1 MLVVDTPS
9 GDGME
14 TECRRKGFY
23 YLASS
28 YNNRAGRLNDGV
40 NATTT
45 DWLIFHHPRS
55 LLPKGAIE
63 TILNFKEPCWGG
75 FTHSFDRNHP
85 LLAFTSWWSNHIRG
99 NLRSI
104 YYLDHC
110 LFSHRSLLTDH
121 PPFGSKDIFEDTEFC
136 LKLRKKMKGKRI
148 KKFAVITSSIRFQ
161 KNGLYQQ
168 ALLNQYLKARYFLS
182 ADSQEMNIDYE
193 ENLNLNQDYRS
204 K

>member
-1 MLVVDTPS
+1 
-9 GDGME
+9 ME
-14 TECRRKGFY
+14 AECRRRGFH
-23 YLASS
+23 YLAS
-28 YNNRAGRLNDGV
+28 NNKNRASRLNDGV
-40 NATTT
+40 KATTT

-63 TILNFKEPCWGG
+63 SILSYKEPCWGS

-85 LLAFTSWWSNHIRG
+85 LLVFTSWWSNHVRG
-99 NLRSI
+99 DLRSI

-110 LFSHRSLLTDH
+110 LFSHRSLLADH
-121 PPFGSKDIFEDTEFC
+121 QPFGTKDIFEDTEFC

-148 KKFAVITSSIRFQ
+148 KNFLAITSSIRFR

-168 ALLNQYLKARYFLS
+168 ALLNQYLKVRYLLS
-182 ADSQEMNIDYE
+182 ANPQVMNQDYE
-193 ENLNLNQDYRS
+193 ENLNLNQDYKS